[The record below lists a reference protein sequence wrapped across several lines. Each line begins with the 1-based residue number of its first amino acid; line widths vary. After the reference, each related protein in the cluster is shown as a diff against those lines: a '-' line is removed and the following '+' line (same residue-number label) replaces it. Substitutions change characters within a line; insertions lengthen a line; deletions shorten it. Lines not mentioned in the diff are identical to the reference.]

1 MGLVAAVTEPVLTDQ
16 LRAELQAGYDARL
29 TIAELAARYGI
40 SETSVRRALPSR
52 RRRGP
57 RAADNAR
64 TTKVVTLRDEAGCSF
79 REIAAAL
86 GIPENT
92 AVTVYYR
99 YVNGRGAT

>member
-1 MGLVAAVTEPVLTDQ
+1 
-16 LRAELQAGYDARL
+16 
-29 TIAELAARYGI
+29 
-40 SETSVRRALPSR
+40 
-52 RRRGP
+52 
-57 RAADNAR
+57 
-64 TTKVVTLRDEAGCSF
+64 VVTLRDEAGCSF